1 MPWFIV
7 ETERKTWTKYL
18 VEAADEEEA
27 HDKASDAGEYLG
39 YLDGDDESSI
49 VEGPFASRD
58 AAVED
63 IASVVDGR

>member
-7 ETERKTWTKYL
+7 EVERKTWTKYL
-18 VEAADEEEA
+18 VEAADEAEA
-27 HDKASDAGEYLG
+27 HRHDEAWEYLG

-49 VEGPFASRD
+49 VEGPFPSRD
-58 AAVED
+58 AARED